1 MGFFENLGISVK
13 FFYFVLKQGNGILSE
28 TTQMGGFKGPKYYF
42 VYTLLDKNDK
52 FSKYLWRISGQIYG
66 MFWEFWDILH
76 TLQC

>member
-52 FSKYLWRISGQIYG
+52 FSKYL
-66 MFWEFWDILH
+66 
-76 TLQC
+76 